1 MRSFVILTTRKRVI
15 VALVHT
21 VVFLL
26 VAVLLSRR
34 YVQALELSSSA
45 GSWAL
50 AGVYLVVTSV
60 LAILVAFAGRSERL
74 YFSLC
79 AQCGLRPGAAGSWR
93 SADARGCLPA
103 RYAAGLRGAAGF
115 FLLLR
120 RHAGVE

>member
-1 MRSFVILTTRKRVI
+1 MRAFVILTTRKRVI

-26 VAVLLSRR
+26 VALLLSRR
-34 YVQALELSSSA
+34 YVQALELSSSV

-60 LAILVAFAGRSERL
+60 LAILVAFAGRAERL

-79 AQCGLRPGAAGSWR
+79 ALS
-93 SADARGCLPA
+93 
-103 RYAAGLRGAAGF
+103 AGF
-115 FLLLR
+115 GLARQVLGDPRMHAAVYLRVMLLACAVLLGFAPF
-120 RHAGVE
+120 AGTLA

>member
-1 MRSFVILTTRKRVI
+1 MRTFVILTTRKRVI

-34 YVQALELSSSA
+34 YVQALELSSSV

-50 AGVYLVVTSV
+50 AGVHLVVTSV
-60 LAILVAFAGRSERL
+60 LAILVAFAGRAERL

-79 AQCGLRPGAAGSWR
+79 ALS
-93 SADARGCLPA
+93 
-103 RYAAGLRGAAGF
+103 AGF
-115 FLLLR
+115 GLVRQILGDPRMHAAVYLRVVLLGCAVLLGFLLLR